1 MKELTF
7 LTETASK
14 QVEKTLVARDMSE
27 PRSSVYAAYNST
39 LKRLTDCIVV
49 QCVEYTMAMNPEWD
63 RKVLFGKAR
72 EVQTK
77 FINDTPPMNTPAGQE
92 FGLKL
97 AERIFARISP
107 SSNPLAMDNFRSADM
122 MDTESGNCSV
132 TTSEAIE
139 LQGLF
144 ANLIKTEARI
154 GEILTMHLGRVR
166 SA

>member
-27 PRSSVYAAYNST
+27 PRSPVYATYNST

-49 QCVEYTMAMNPEWD
+49 QCVEYTMAINPEWD

-72 EVQTK
+72 EIQTE

-97 AERIFARISP
+97 TERIFERISP
-107 SSNPLAMDNFRSADM
+107 NSNPLATTAFKM
-122 MDTESGNCSV
+122 TETTDVNPNNCQV

-139 LQGLF
+139 LQNLF
-144 ANLIKTEARI
+144 ADLVKTEARI
-154 GEILTMHLGRVR
+154 GEILIMHLGQVR

>member
-7 LTETASK
+7 LTETASR

-27 PRSSVYAAYNST
+27 PRSPVYATYNST

-97 AERIFARISP
+97 AERIFERISP
-107 SSNPLAMDNFRSADM
+107 NSNPLATSTLTMNDITDADP
-122 MDTESGNCSV
+122 GNCQV

-139 LQGLF
+139 LQNLF
-144 ANLIKTEARI
+144 ADLVKTETRI
-154 GEILTMHLGRVR
+154 GEILTMHLGQVR